1 MMKHLT
7 YDIGGEVGKIVSKAS
22 DCWKE
27 EIEDNHVQAR
37 NDKRRERSRMEEA
50 QMFRVTTMYR

>member
-1 MMKHLT
+1 M
-7 YDIGGEVGKIVSKAS
+7 GKIVPKAS

-27 EIEDNHVQAR
+27 EVEDNHVQAR
-37 NDKRRERSRMEEA
+37 NDKRRERNRMEEA